1 MGPDGQ
7 SPLPFAFLS
16 CLHVGQPCQLSRP
29 ARIHCDIAGFGSS
42 ASCVPRLR
50 GVGFPERFVKV
61 VAATHHA
68 PPTSLDSGPIKLCAS
83 RDREGREERNRDE
96 NAAATSH
103 RHYRSGSVNWVGGA
117 SAVPGK
123 VGIASRLLKGPRGAL
138 NCSPVRADHR
148 RSPWPGLYMLPS
160 PVRYPSP
167 DSQSALL

>member
-1 MGPDGQ
+1 MV
-7 SPLPFAFLS
+7 SLPFPLLSFLAYTWAS
-16 CLHVGQPCQLSRP
+16 HVSYLALLES
-29 ARIHCDIAGFGSS
+29 IATSPDLAPPHRACRDYG
-42 ASCVPRLR
+42 